1 MKFGAHFQ
9 EAISPEWHSYYLD
22 YDLLKKKLRKAE
34 TEGAFTERDETEFV
48 ELLDGNLE
56 KVRKTCQNRALVAH

>member
-9 EAISPEWHSYYLD
+9 EAISPEWRSYYLD

-34 TEGAFTERDETEFV
+34 SDEAFTERDETEFV
-48 ELLDGNLE
+48 ELLDSDLE
-56 KVRKTCQNRALVAH
+56 KVR

>member
-22 YDLLKKKLRKAE
+22 YDLLKNKLSKAE
-34 TEGAFTERDETEFV
+34 FDKVFTERDETEFV
-48 ELLDGNLE
+48 ELLDSDLE
-56 KVRKTCQNRALVAH
+56 KVRYFRYLD